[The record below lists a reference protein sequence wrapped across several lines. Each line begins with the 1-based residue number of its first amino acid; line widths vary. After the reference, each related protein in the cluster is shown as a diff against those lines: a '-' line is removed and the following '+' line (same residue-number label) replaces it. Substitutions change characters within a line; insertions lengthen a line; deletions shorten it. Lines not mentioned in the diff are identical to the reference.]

1 MNVQNIFLIGVILFL
16 LYITV
21 SFFATSGGT
30 TTGMTSA
37 TTNQTVTIPMNSTT
51 PANSSNNTFAI
62 WFYID
67 DFVKSNLI
75 ANSNLGISS
84 STYNPTTP
92 AGGSTT
98 YSCLAPSSA
107 GYAGCP
113 TNTSSTLAPFGDP
126 STASSTQT
134 GILFASKSYITAQ
147 IFSDGTLQV
156 LIGSTATN
164 LNLIVI
170 NNTPVQKWCQLIITT
185 TNYSADAY
193 LDGKLY
199 STISLE
205 GQPSCNMSN
214 SIYVTPGK
222 GFVGY
227 TSKFQ
232 YLNETINPQTAWN
245 MYSAGYGGSMYS
257 NTFGRYNVQVAL
269 LDQEKVQQRKTI

>member
-1 MNVQNIFLIGVILFL
+1 MNIQNIFLIGVILFL
-16 LYITV
+16 LYVTV
-21 SFFATSGGT
+21 SFFATSGDT

-75 ANSNLGISS
+75 PNSNLGTTNSI
-84 STYNPTTP
+84 YNPTTP
-92 AGGSTT
+92 SGGTTT
-98 YSCLAPSSA
+98 YSCQGSP
-107 GYAGCP
+107 YAGCP
-113 TNTSSTLAPFGDP
+113 TNSSTTVMPFGDP

-156 LIGSTATN
+156 LIGSNAVN

-170 NNTPVQKWCQLIITT
+170 NNTPVQRWCQLIITT

-199 STISLE
+199 GTISLE
-205 GQPSCNMSN
+205 GQPSCNTSN

-269 LDQEKVQQRKTI
+269 LDQGNVQHSLTI